1 MGAEQPTS
9 GSTAGGMSSGGG
21 GISPVQSAAVTG
33 SAQYAGQT
41 LTQAQTSAGVKKVK
55 KAIEQSGTQMYGGV
69 ASQAT
74 NEYLVSIG
82 EAVPTGGG
90 GYMLTPR
97 GHEIKYGS
105 YTPGGPQTPTG
116 MGTVGAGGIMNEI
129 PISEKMFESQ
139 KKLQMIATGAM
150 ALTGIPLM
158 GAAYLD
164 IKKKKY
170 DDYVSS
176 FNNIVKSPT
185 VSSYGITSNQSTQ
198 ASSLDSGNAQYAGQT
213 QEIAAEAERQ
223 KKLALSRKAIEAA
236 SKRTFFGGKTRVIEG
251 KMVGGL

>member
-82 EAVPTGGG
+82 EAVPTEGG

-139 KKLQMIATGAM
+139 KKLQMIASGAM

-158 GAAYLD
+158 GAAFMDYNS
-164 IKKKKY
+164 KKY
-170 DDYVSS
+170 SDYVNKFNNTLQSSTSIAAQPTTQTQSNQRITDTKATAETGESS
-176 FNNIVKSPT
+176 FVET
-185 VSSYGITSNQSTQ
+185 
-198 ASSLDSGNAQYAGQT
+198 
-213 QEIAAEAERQ
+213 EAERA
-223 KKLALSRKAIEAA
+223 KRMAAISRRSEALKG
-236 SKRTFFGGKTRVIEG
+236 KRSFFSGVTQTIAGQ
-251 KMVGGL
+251 L

>member
-9 GSTAGGMSSGGG
+9 GSTAGGMSSSGG

-33 SAQYAGQT
+33 SAEYAGQT

-69 ASQAT
+69 ASEAT

-90 GYMLTPR
+90 GYMLTPK

-105 YTPGGPQTPTG
+105 YTPGGPQTPTA

-150 ALTGIPLM
+150 ALTGLPLM

-164 IKKKKY
+164 VRKKKY
-170 DDYVSS
+170 DDYISS
-176 FNNIVKSPT
+176 FNNIVKSST
-185 VSSYGITSNQSTQ
+185 SYAATSTAKTTSEPQQ
-198 ASSLDSGNAQYAGQT
+198 ASALDQATAQ
-213 QEIAAEAERQ
+213 EAAETKLTAEQRKRFAIARKQ
-223 KKLALSRKAIEAA
+223 QALSAQRKFLTTTAQTI
-236 SKRTFFGGKTRVIEG
+236 T
-251 KMVGGL
+251 GGL

>member
-1 MGAEQPTS
+1 MS
-9 GSTAGGMSSGGG
+9 GEG
-21 GISPVQSAAVTG
+21 PV
-33 SAQYAGQT
+33 
-41 LTQAQTSAGVKKVK
+41 TQAANNQNQQNQNQANQIAAKVK
-55 KAIEQSGTQMYGGV
+55 KQIGLTAVGGLGGPNQGYIAANAPDPLMYGGY
-69 ASQAT
+69 ASEAAKKEMANAGLGTYNEAT
-74 NEYLVSIG
+74 GSFGNV
-82 EAVPTGGG
+82 VKDPKTGKMKIVNTGATMG
-90 GYMLTPR
+90 
-97 GHEIKYGS
+97 
-105 YTPGGPQTPTG
+105 TG
-116 MGTVGAGGIMNEI
+116 MGTGEGTVMGQI
-129 PISEKMFESQ
+129 PISQKMFESQ

-150 ALTGIPLM
+150 ALTGIPLV

-164 IKKKKY
+164 IRKKKY
-170 DDYVSS
+170 DDYVSN